1 MTLEYEIN
9 EAARERAENIA
20 SERLLETARKM
31 LNRGFSPELVADCT
45 GLSLEQV
52 NRLRESL

>member
-45 GLSLEQV
+45 GLSPEQV
-52 NRLRESL
+52 ERLKESL